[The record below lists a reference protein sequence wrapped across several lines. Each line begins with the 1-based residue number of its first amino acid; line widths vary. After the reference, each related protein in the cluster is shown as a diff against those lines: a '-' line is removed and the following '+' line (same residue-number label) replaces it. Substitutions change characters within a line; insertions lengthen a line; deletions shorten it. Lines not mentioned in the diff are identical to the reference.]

1 MPFFNVK
8 EIDKTP
14 CDRVYLERKK
24 VLDHEERLMKKMT
37 MKKYVVTICQEVKYM
52 IVCAALLLS
61 FFTTVNAAEKEAPEK
76 IIRVGALG
84 DTFNYV
90 TEKGMRK
97 GYSYELLETLAGYTG
112 WKFEYVACNWT
123 DSFEK
128 LQNGEIDILGDI
140 AYTEERTDRML
151 FSDVPMGVE
160 KYYLYA
166 DFSSDDISSTDF
178 KTLNG
183 KRIGV
188 LIGAKPEV
196 MLKEWELKNKLKT
209 IHVNIESKE
218 DALAKLE
225 NGEIDC
231 FVSLD
236 GPFGADKDVSIITR
250 IGKSNIYFAI
260 NKDHPEIKKDLEL
273 AMRQLEE
280 DRPFYLSDLYK
291 QYFSSDYT
299 PVLSSEEKS
308 WLKEHGAIRMGFL
321 ANDVGASVIDPSSGK
336 VTGAITDYI
345 QYAVECLGKQ
355 DLTFTLMGYDSYEEE
370 IEALK
375 KNEIDM
381 IFHFNQHPNA
391 MEKYHFACTNTTW
404 TYNLIAVTNKPHFN
418 ENDENRVAISKDN
431 MSFRE
436 HIEYYYPHWKIL
448 EYDTDK
454 EMAEAVKSGE
464 ADFFI
469 SGVTL
474 ASKYSRD
481 PSFYS
486 VPLLYSEKAA
496 FAVNNGNK
504 NLLTIL
510 NKTLNAMPNNMLTS
524 SLAMYENNS
533 RKITL
538 GDYIK
543 HNLLKVSIVSVV
555 TVLCVMTVILVL
567 LRKARKAEAIA
578 TRAAIHT
585 QELNEKLQVAVE
597 KAESAN
603 NAKSTFLFNMSHDIR
618 TPMNAIIGYADLA
631 SRHIDDTERLKKYMK
646 NIQSCGQN
654 LLSLLNDVLDLA
666 RIENNKTE
674 MEYVI
679 SDIGADFETWV
690 MMFLNQAEEKKQTI
704 TKTKHLL
711 YPYVY
716 MDVSHVSEIFINII
730 SNAIKYTNNGGVI
743 NCDISQAP
751 GKKNGWCDVII
762 TVKDNG
768 IGMSDQF
775 LKHIYEPFER
785 ERNSTISRVEGSG
798 IGMGIVKRLV
808 ELMDGSVDVQSK
820 IGDGSTFTVTIPCKI
835 ASKEESVAKRDKG
848 THDKASLVGARI
860 LVVEDNDI
868 NAEIATELLEEEGC
882 IIERAC
888 NGVEC
893 IDMLEK
899 ADNSYYAMILMDIQM
914 PVMNGYDATRK
925 IRRMKNQNKAQI
937 PIIAMTA
944 NAFTED
950 RQMALDVGM
959 NDHVSKP
966 IDMNILVPIM
976 MRFCECGSE

>member
-1 MPFFNVK
+1 
-8 EIDKTP
+8 
-14 CDRVYLERKK
+14 
-24 VLDHEERLMKKMT
+24 MKKMT
-37 MKKYVVTICQEVKYM
+37 MKKYVVTVCQEVKYM
-52 IVCAALLLS
+52 IVCAALLLA

-123 DSFEK
+123 DCFEK

-166 DFSSDDISSTDF
+166 DFSSDYISSTDF

-196 MLKEWELKNKLKT
+196 MLKEWELKNELKT
-209 IHVNIESKE
+209 IHVNIESRE

-236 GPFGADKDVSIITR
+236 GSFWVDKNVSIITR

-454 EMAEAVKSGE
+454 EMAEAVNSGE

-469 SGVTL
+469 TGVTL

-555 TVLCVMTVILVL
+555 TVLSVMTVILVL

-585 QELNEKLQVAVE
+585 Q
-597 KAESAN
+597 
-603 NAKSTFLFNMSHDIR
+603 
-618 TPMNAIIGYADLA
+618 
-631 SRHIDDTERLKKYMK
+631 
-646 NIQSCGQN
+646 
-654 LLSLLNDVLDLA
+654 
-666 RIENNKTE
+666 
-674 MEYVI
+674 
-679 SDIGADFETWV
+679 
-690 MMFLNQAEEKKQTI
+690 
-704 TKTKHLL
+704 
-711 YPYVY
+711 
-716 MDVSHVSEIFINII
+716 
-730 SNAIKYTNNGGVI
+730 
-743 NCDISQAP
+743 
-751 GKKNGWCDVII
+751 
-762 TVKDNG
+762 
-768 IGMSDQF
+768 
-775 LKHIYEPFER
+775 
-785 ERNSTISRVEGSG
+785 
-798 IGMGIVKRLV
+798 
-808 ELMDGSVDVQSK
+808 
-820 IGDGSTFTVTIPCKI
+820 
-835 ASKEESVAKRDKG
+835 
-848 THDKASLVGARI
+848 
-860 LVVEDNDI
+860 
-868 NAEIATELLEEEGC
+868 
-882 IIERAC
+882 
-888 NGVEC
+888 
-893 IDMLEK
+893 
-899 ADNSYYAMILMDIQM
+899 
-914 PVMNGYDATRK
+914 
-925 IRRMKNQNKAQI
+925 
-937 PIIAMTA
+937 
-944 NAFTED
+944 
-950 RQMALDVGM
+950 
-959 NDHVSKP
+959 
-966 IDMNILVPIM
+966 
-976 MRFCECGSE
+976 

>member
-1 MPFFNVK
+1 
-8 EIDKTP
+8 
-14 CDRVYLERKK
+14 
-24 VLDHEERLMKKMT
+24 
-37 MKKYVVTICQEVKYM
+37 
-52 IVCAALLLS
+52 
-61 FFTTVNAAEKEAPEK
+61 
-76 IIRVGALG
+76 
-84 DTFNYV
+84 
-90 TEKGMRK
+90 
-97 GYSYELLETLAGYTG
+97 
-112 WKFEYVACNWT
+112 
-123 DSFEK
+123 
-128 LQNGEIDILGDI
+128 
-140 AYTEERTDRML
+140 
-151 FSDVPMGVE
+151 
-160 KYYLYA
+160 
-166 DFSSDDISSTDF
+166 
-178 KTLNG
+178 
-183 KRIGV
+183 
-188 LIGAKPEV
+188 
-196 MLKEWELKNKLKT
+196 
-209 IHVNIESKE
+209 
-218 DALAKLE
+218 
-225 NGEIDC
+225 
-231 FVSLD
+231 
-236 GPFGADKDVSIITR
+236 
-250 IGKSNIYFAI
+250 
-260 NKDHPEIKKDLEL
+260 
-273 AMRQLEE
+273 
-280 DRPFYLSDLYK
+280 
-291 QYFSSDYT
+291 
-299 PVLSSEEKS
+299 
-308 WLKEHGAIRMGFL
+308 
-321 ANDVGASVIDPSSGK
+321 
-336 VTGAITDYI
+336 
-345 QYAVECLGKQ
+345 
-355 DLTFTLMGYDSYEEE
+355 
-370 IEALK
+370 
-375 KNEIDM
+375 
-381 IFHFNQHPNA
+381 
-391 MEKYHFACTNTTW
+391 
-404 TYNLIAVTNKPHFN
+404 
-418 ENDENRVAISKDN
+418 
-431 MSFRE
+431 
-436 HIEYYYPHWKIL
+436 
-448 EYDTDK
+448 
-454 EMAEAVKSGE
+454 
-464 ADFFI
+464 
-469 SGVTL
+469 
-474 ASKYSRD
+474 
-481 PSFYS
+481 
-486 VPLLYSEKAA
+486 
-496 FAVNNGNK
+496 
-504 NLLTIL
+504 
-510 NKTLNAMPNNMLTS
+510 
-524 SLAMYENNS
+524 
-533 RKITL
+533 
-538 GDYIK
+538 
-543 HNLLKVSIVSVV
+543 
-555 TVLCVMTVILVL
+555 
-567 LRKARKAEAIA
+567 
-578 TRAAIHT
+578 
-585 QELNEKLQVAVE
+585 
-597 KAESAN
+597 
-603 NAKSTFLFNMSHDIR
+603 
-618 TPMNAIIGYADLA
+618 
-631 SRHIDDTERLKKYMK
+631 MK

-899 ADNSYYAMILMDIQM
+899 ADDSYYAMILMDIQM

-950 RQMALDVGM
+950 KQMALDVGM

-976 MRFCECGSE
+976 MRYV

>member
-1 MPFFNVK
+1 
-8 EIDKTP
+8 
-14 CDRVYLERKK
+14 
-24 VLDHEERLMKKMT
+24 MKKMT
-37 MKKYVVTICQEVKYM
+37 MKKYVVTVCQEVKYM
-52 IVCAALLLS
+52 IVCAALLLA

-123 DSFEK
+123 DCFEK

-236 GPFGADKDVSIITR
+236 GSFWVDKNVSIITR

-299 PVLSSEEKS
+299 LVLSSEEKS

-454 EMAEAVKSGE
+454 EMAEAVNSGE

-469 SGVTL
+469 TGVTL

-555 TVLCVMTVILVL
+555 TVLSVMTVILVL

-631 SRHIDDTERLKKYMK
+631 SRHIDDAERLKKYMK

-654 LLSLLNDVLDLA
+654 LLSLLNDVLDLSL
-666 RIENNKTE
+666 I
-674 MEYVI
+674 
-679 SDIGADFETWV
+679 
-690 MMFLNQAEEKKQTI
+690 
-704 TKTKHLL
+704 
-711 YPYVY
+711 
-716 MDVSHVSEIFINII
+716 
-730 SNAIKYTNNGGVI
+730 
-743 NCDISQAP
+743 
-751 GKKNGWCDVII
+751 
-762 TVKDNG
+762 
-768 IGMSDQF
+768 
-775 LKHIYEPFER
+775 HI
-785 ERNSTISRVEGSG
+785 
-798 IGMGIVKRLV
+798 
-808 ELMDGSVDVQSK
+808 
-820 IGDGSTFTVTIPCKI
+820 
-835 ASKEESVAKRDKG
+835 
-848 THDKASLVGARI
+848 
-860 LVVEDNDI
+860 
-868 NAEIATELLEEEGC
+868 
-882 IIERAC
+882 
-888 NGVEC
+888 
-893 IDMLEK
+893 
-899 ADNSYYAMILMDIQM
+899 
-914 PVMNGYDATRK
+914 
-925 IRRMKNQNKAQI
+925 
-937 PIIAMTA
+937 
-944 NAFTED
+944 
-950 RQMALDVGM
+950 
-959 NDHVSKP
+959 
-966 IDMNILVPIM
+966 
-976 MRFCECGSE
+976 

>member
-1 MPFFNVK
+1 
-8 EIDKTP
+8 
-14 CDRVYLERKK
+14 
-24 VLDHEERLMKKMT
+24 MKKMT
-37 MKKYVVTICQEVKYM
+37 MKKYVVTVCQKVRYM

-61 FFTTVNAAEKEAPEK
+61 FFTTVNAAEKEAPK
-76 IIRVGALG
+76 KTIRVGALG

-90 TEKGMRK
+90 TENGMRK

-112 WKFEYVACNWT
+112 WNFEYVDCNWS
-123 DSFEK
+123 DCIEK
-128 LQNGEIDILGDI
+128 LQDGEVDILGDI
-140 AYTEERTDRML
+140 AYTEERTDMML
-151 FSDVPMGVE
+151 FSDEPMGVE

-166 DFSSDDISSTDF
+166 NFSNDDISSADF
-178 KTLNG
+178 QTLNG

-188 LIGAKPEV
+188 LIGAKPEA
-196 MLKEWELKNKLKT
+196 MLTEWELKNGLKT
-209 IHVNIESKE
+209 IHVNIESNE
-218 DALAKLE
+218 DVLTKLE

-231 FVSLD
+231 FVSLEES
-236 GPFGADKDVSIITR
+236 FWADKDVSTITR
-250 IGKSNIYFAI
+250 IGKSNIYFVI
-260 NKDHPEIKKDLEL
+260 NNDHPEIKKELEL
-273 AMRQLEE
+273 AMHQLEE

-299 PVLSSEEKS
+299 PVLSSEEKL
-308 WLKEHGAIRMGFL
+308 WLEEHGAIRMGFL
-321 ANDVGASVIDPSSGK
+321 VNDVGASVLDPSNGT

-345 QYAVECLGKQ
+345 QYAVESLGKQ
-355 DLTFTLMGYDSYEEE
+355 ELAFTLMGYDSYEEE

-375 KNEIDM
+375 AGEIDM
-381 IFHFNQHPNA
+381 IFHFHQNLNA

-418 ENDENRVAISKDN
+418 ENDEKCVAISKDN

-436 HIEYYYPHWKIL
+436 HIEYYYPQWNVL

-464 ADFFI
+464 ADFFVT
-469 SGVTL
+469 GATL

-481 PSFYS
+481 PGFYS

-496 FAVNNGNK
+496 FAVNSGNR

-510 NKTLNAMPNNMLTS
+510 NKTLKAMPNNMLTS

-533 RKITL
+533 RKITFA
-538 GDYIK
+538 DYIK
-543 HNLLKVSIVSVV
+543 HNLLTVSIVSIV
-555 TVLCVMTVILVL
+555 TVLIVMTVILVL

-618 TPMNAIIGYADLA
+618 TPMNAIIGYANLA
-631 SRHIDDTERLKKYMK
+631 SRHIDDPERLKRYMN
-646 NIQSCGQN
+646 NIQACGQN

-690 MMFLNQAEEKKQTI
+690 MMFVNQAEEKKQTI
-704 TKTKHLL
+704 NKTKHLL

-730 SNAIKYTNNGGVI
+730 SNAIKYTNTGGVI

-768 IGMSDQF
+768 IGMSEQF
-775 LKHIYEPFER
+775 LKHIFEPFER
-785 ERNSTISRVEGSG
+785 ERNSTISRIEGSG

-820 IGDGSTFTVTIPCKI
+820 IGEGSTFTVTIPCKI
-835 ASKEESVAKRDKG
+835 ASKEESTAKRDKG

-893 IDMLEK
+893 FDMLEK
-899 ADNSYYAMILMDIQM
+899 ADDSHYAMILMDIQM
-914 PVMNGYDATRK
+914 PVMNGYDATTK

-976 MRFCECGSE
+976 MRYV

>member
-1 MPFFNVK
+1 
-8 EIDKTP
+8 
-14 CDRVYLERKK
+14 
-24 VLDHEERLMKKMT
+24 MKKMT
-37 MKKYVVTICQEVKYM
+37 MKKYVVTVCQKVRYM

-61 FFTTVNAAEKEAPEK
+61 FFTTVNAAEKEAPQK
-76 IIRVGALG
+76 TIRVGALG

-90 TEKGMRK
+90 TENGMRK

-112 WKFEYVACNWT
+112 WNFEYVDCNWS
-123 DSFEK
+123 DCIEK
-128 LQNGEIDILGDI
+128 LQDGEVDILGDI
-140 AYTEERTDRML
+140 AYTEERTDMML
-151 FSDVPMGVE
+151 FSDGPMGVE

-166 DFSSDDISSTDF
+166 NFSNDDISSADF
-178 KTLNG
+178 QTLNG

-188 LIGAKPEV
+188 LIGAKPEA
-196 MLKEWELKNKLKT
+196 MLTEWELKNGLKT
-209 IHVNIESKE
+209 IHVNIESNE
-218 DALAKLE
+218 DVLTKLE

-231 FVSLD
+231 FVSLEES
-236 GPFGADKDVSIITR
+236 FWADKDVSTITR
-250 IGKSNIYFAI
+250 IGKSNIYFVI
-260 NKDHPEIKKDLEL
+260 NNDHPEIKKELEL
-273 AMRQLEE
+273 AMHQLEE

-308 WLKEHGAIRMGFL
+308 WLEEHGAIRMGFL
-321 ANDVGASVIDPSSGK
+321 VNDVGASVLDPSNGT

-345 QYAVECLGKQ
+345 QYAVESLGKQ
-355 DLTFTLMGYDSYEEE
+355 ELAFTLMGYDSYEEE

-375 KNEIDM
+375 AGEIDM
-381 IFHFNQHPNA
+381 IFHFHQNLNA

-418 ENDENRVAISKDN
+418 ENDEKCVAISKDN

-436 HIEYYYPHWKIL
+436 HIEYYYPQWNVL

-464 ADFFI
+464 ADFFVT
-469 SGVTL
+469 GATL

-481 PSFYS
+481 PVFYS

-496 FAVNNGNK
+496 FAVNSGNR

-510 NKTLNAMPNNMLTS
+510 NKTLKAMPNNMLTS

-533 RKITL
+533 RKITFA
-538 GDYIK
+538 DYIK
-543 HNLLKVSIVSVV
+543 HNLLTVSIVSIV
-555 TVLCVMTVILVL
+555 TVLIVMTVILVL

-578 TRAAIHT
+578 MRAAIHT

-618 TPMNAIIGYADLA
+618 TPMNAIIGYANLA
-631 SRHIDDTERLKKYMK
+631 SRHIDDPERLKRYMN
-646 NIQSCGQN
+646 NIQLCGQN

-690 MMFLNQAEEKKQTI
+690 MMFVNQAEEKKQTI
-704 TKTKHLL
+704 NKTKHLL

-730 SNAIKYTNNGGVI
+730 SNAIKYTNTGGVI

-768 IGMSDQF
+768 IGMSEQF
-775 LKHIYEPFER
+775 LKHIFEPFER
-785 ERNSTISRVEGSG
+785 ERNSTISRIEGSG

-820 IGDGSTFTVTIPCKI
+820 IGEGSAFTVTIPCKI
-835 ASKEESVAKRDKG
+835 ASKEESTAKRDKG

-893 IDMLEK
+893 FDMLEK
-899 ADNSYYAMILMDIQM
+899 ADDSHYAMILMDIQM
-914 PVMNGYDATRK
+914 PVMNGYDATTK
-925 IRRMKNQNKAQI
+925 IRRMKNQSKAQI

-950 RQMALDVGM
+950 KQMALDVGM

-976 MRFCECGSE
+976 MRYV

>member
-1 MPFFNVK
+1 
-8 EIDKTP
+8 
-14 CDRVYLERKK
+14 
-24 VLDHEERLMKKMT
+24 MKKMT
-37 MKKYVVTICQEVKYM
+37 MKKYVVTVCQKVRYM

-61 FFTTVNAAEKEAPEK
+61 FFTTVNAAEKEAPQK
-76 IIRVGALG
+76 TIRVGALG

-90 TEKGMRK
+90 TENGMRK

-112 WKFEYVACNWT
+112 WNFEYVDCNWS
-123 DSFEK
+123 DCIEK
-128 LQNGEIDILGDI
+128 LQDGEVDILGDI
-140 AYTEERTDRML
+140 AYTEERTDMML
-151 FSDVPMGVE
+151 FSDGPMGVE

-166 DFSSDDISSTDF
+166 NFSNDDISSADF
-178 KTLNG
+178 QTLNG

-188 LIGAKPEV
+188 LIGAKPEA
-196 MLKEWELKNKLKT
+196 MLTEWELKNGLKT
-209 IHVNIESKE
+209 IHVNIESNE
-218 DALAKLE
+218 DVLTKLE

-231 FVSLD
+231 FVSLEES
-236 GPFGADKDVSIITR
+236 FWADKDVSTITR
-250 IGKSNIYFAI
+250 IGKSNIYFVI
-260 NKDHPEIKKDLEL
+260 NNDHPEIKKELEL
-273 AMRQLEE
+273 AMHQLEE

-308 WLKEHGAIRMGFL
+308 WLEEHGAIRMGFL
-321 ANDVGASVIDPSSGK
+321 VNDVGASVLDPSNGT

-345 QYAVECLGKQ
+345 QYAVESLGKQ
-355 DLTFTLMGYDSYEEE
+355 ELTFTPMGYNSYEEE

-375 KNEIDM
+375 AGEIDM
-381 IFHFNQHPNA
+381 IFHFHQNLNA

-418 ENDENRVAISKDN
+418 ENDEKCVAISKDN

-436 HIEYYYPHWKIL
+436 HIEYYYPQWNVL

-464 ADFFI
+464 ADFFVT
-469 SGVTL
+469 GATL

-481 PSFYS
+481 PGFYS

-496 FAVNNGNK
+496 FAVNSGNR

-510 NKTLNAMPNNMLTS
+510 NKTLKAMPNNMLTS
-524 SLAMYENNS
+524 SLARYENNS

-538 GDYIK
+538 EDYIK
-543 HNLLKVSIVSVV
+543 HNLLTVSIVSIV
-555 TVLCVMTVILVL
+555 TVLIVMTVILVL

-578 TRAAIHT
+578 MRAAIHT

-618 TPMNAIIGYADLA
+618 TPMNAIIGYANLA
-631 SRHIDDTERLKKYMK
+631 SRHIDDPERLKRYMN
-646 NIQSCGQN
+646 NIQACGQN

-690 MMFLNQAEEKKQTI
+690 MMFVNQAEEKKQTI
-704 TKTKHLL
+704 NKTKHLL

-730 SNAIKYTNNGGVI
+730 SNAIKYTNTGGVI

-768 IGMSDQF
+768 IGMSEQF
-775 LKHIYEPFER
+775 LKHIFEPFER
-785 ERNSTISRVEGSG
+785 ERNSTISRIEGSG

-808 ELMDGSVDVQSK
+808 ELMDGSVNVQSK
-820 IGDGSTFTVTIPCKI
+820 IGEGSTFTVTIPCKI
-835 ASKEESVAKRDKG
+835 ASKEESTAKRDKG

-893 IDMLEK
+893 FDMLEK
-899 ADNSYYAMILMDIQM
+899 ADDSHYAMILMDIQM
-914 PVMNGYDATRK
+914 PVMNGYDSTTK
-925 IRRMKNQNKAQI
+925 IRRMKNQSKAQI

-950 RQMALDVGM
+950 KQMALDVGM

-976 MRFCECGSE
+976 MRYV

>member
-1 MPFFNVK
+1 
-8 EIDKTP
+8 
-14 CDRVYLERKK
+14 
-24 VLDHEERLMKKMT
+24 MKKMT
-37 MKKYVVTICQEVKYM
+37 MKKYVVTVCQEVKYM
-52 IVCAALLLS
+52 IICAALLLS
-61 FFTTVNAAEKEAPEK
+61 FFTTVNAAEKEAPK
-76 IIRVGALG
+76 KTIRVGALG

-90 TEKGMRK
+90 TENGMRK

-112 WKFEYVACNWT
+112 WNFEYVDCNWT
-123 DSFEK
+123 DCFEK
-128 LQNGEIDILGDI
+128 LKNGEVDILGDI
-140 AYTEERTDRML
+140 AYTEERTDMML
-151 FSDVPMGVE
+151 FSDGPMGVE

-166 DFSSDDISSTDF
+166 NFSSDDISSADF
-178 KTLNG
+178 KKLNG
-183 KRIGV
+183 RRIGV
-188 LIGAKPEV
+188 LLGAKPEA
-196 MLKEWELKNKLKT
+196 MLTEWELKNELKT
-209 IHVNIESKE
+209 IHVNIESRE

-236 GPFGADKDVSIITR
+236 GPFWADKDVSIITR

-308 WLKEHGAIRMGFL
+308 WLEEHGAIRMGFL
-321 ANDVGASVIDPSSGK
+321 VNDVGASVLDPSNGT

-345 QYAVECLGKQ
+345 QYAVESLGKQ
-355 DLTFTLMGYDSYEEE
+355 ELAFTLMGYDSYEEE

-381 IFHFNQHPNA
+381 IFHFHQNLNA

-418 ENDENRVAISKDN
+418 ENDEKRVAISKDN

-436 HIEYYYPHWKIL
+436 HIEYYYPQWNVL

-454 EMAEAVKSGE
+454 EMIEAVKSGE
-464 ADFFI
+464 ADFFVT
-469 SGVTL
+469 GVTI

-481 PSFYS
+481 PVFYS

-496 FAVNNGNK
+496 FAVNSGNR

-510 NKTLNAMPNNMLTS
+510 NKTLKAMPNNMLTS

-533 RKITL
+533 RKITFA
-538 GDYIK
+538 DYIK
-543 HNLLKVSIVSVV
+543 HNLLTVSIVSIV
-555 TVLCVMTVILVL
+555 TVLIVMTVILVL

-618 TPMNAIIGYADLA
+618 TPMNAIIGYANLA
-631 SRHIDDTERLKKYMK
+631 SRHIDDPERLKRYMN
-646 NIQSCGQN
+646 NIQACGQN

-704 TKTKHLL
+704 NKTKHLL

-716 MDVSHVSEIFINII
+716 VDVSHLSEIFINII
-730 SNAIKYTNNGGVI
+730 SNAIKYTNTGGVI
-743 NCDISQAP
+743 NCDISQTP

-785 ERNSTISRVEGSG
+785 ERNSTISRIEGSG

-820 IGDGSTFTVTIPCKI
+820 IGEGSAFTVTIPCKI
-835 ASKEESVAKRDKG
+835 ASKEESIAKRDKG

-976 MRFCECGSE
+976 MRYV

>member
-1 MPFFNVK
+1 
-8 EIDKTP
+8 
-14 CDRVYLERKK
+14 
-24 VLDHEERLMKKMT
+24 MKKMT
-37 MKKYVVTICQEVKYM
+37 MKKYVVTVCQEVKYM
-52 IVCAALLLS
+52 IVCAALLLA

-209 IHVNIESKE
+209 IHVNIESRE

-321 ANDVGASVIDPSSGK
+321 ANDVGVSVIDPSSGK

-381 IFHFNQHPNA
+381 IFHFNQYPNA

-418 ENDENRVAISKDN
+418 ENDENRVAISKNN
-431 MSFRE
+431 MSLRE

-454 EMAEAVKSGE
+454 EMAEAVNSGE

-469 SGVTL
+469 TGVTL

-533 RKITL
+533 RKITFA
-538 GDYIK
+538 DYIK
-543 HNLLKVSIVSVV
+543 HNLLTVSIVSIV
-555 TVLCVMTVILVL
+555 TVLIVMTVILVL

-618 TPMNAIIGYADLA
+618 TPMNAIIGYANLA
-631 SRHIDDTERLKKYMK
+631 SRHIDDPERLKRYMN
-646 NIQSCGQN
+646 NIQACGQN

-704 TKTKHLL
+704 NKTKHLL

-716 MDVSHVSEIFINII
+716 VDVSHLSEIFINII
-730 SNAIKYTNNGGVI
+730 SNAIKYTNTGGVI
-743 NCDISQAP
+743 NCDISQTP

-785 ERNSTISRVEGSG
+785 ERNSTISRIEGSG

-820 IGDGSTFTVTIPCKI
+820 IGEGSAFTVTIPCKI
-835 ASKEESVAKRDKG
+835 ASKEESIAKRDKG

-893 IDMLEK
+893 FDMLEK
-899 ADNSYYAMILMDIQM
+899 ADDLHYAMILMDIQM
-914 PVMNGYDATRK
+914 PVMNGYEATTK
-925 IRRMKNQNKAQI
+925 IRRMKNQSKAQI

-950 RQMALDVGM
+950 KQMALDVGM

-976 MRFCECGSE
+976 MRFCEWGSE

>member
-1 MPFFNVK
+1 
-8 EIDKTP
+8 
-14 CDRVYLERKK
+14 
-24 VLDHEERLMKKMT
+24 MKKMT
-37 MKKYVVTICQEVKYM
+37 MKKYVVTVCQKVRYM

-61 FFTTVNAAEKEAPEK
+61 FFTTVNAAEKEAPQK
-76 IIRVGALG
+76 TIRVGALG

-90 TEKGMRK
+90 TENGMRK

-112 WKFEYVACNWT
+112 WNFEYVDCNWS
-123 DSFEK
+123 DCIEK
-128 LQNGEIDILGDI
+128 LQDGEVDILGDI
-140 AYTEERTDRML
+140 AYTEERTDMML
-151 FSDVPMGVE
+151 FSDGPMGVE

-166 DFSSDDISSTDF
+166 NFSNDDISSADF
-178 KTLNG
+178 QTLNG

-188 LIGAKPEV
+188 LIGAKPEA
-196 MLKEWELKNKLKT
+196 MLTEWELKNGLKT
-209 IHVNIESKE
+209 IHVNIESNE
-218 DALAKLE
+218 DVLTKLE

-231 FVSLD
+231 FVSLEES
-236 GPFGADKDVSIITR
+236 FWADKDVSTITR
-250 IGKSNIYFAI
+250 IGKSNIYFVI
-260 NKDHPEIKKDLEL
+260 NNDHPEIKKELEL
-273 AMRQLEE
+273 AMHQLEE

-308 WLKEHGAIRMGFL
+308 WLEEHGAIRMGFL
-321 ANDVGASVIDPSSGK
+321 VNDVGASVLDPSNGT

-345 QYAVECLGKQ
+345 QYAVESLGKQ
-355 DLTFTLMGYDSYEEE
+355 ELTFTPMGYNSYEEE

-375 KNEIDM
+375 AGEIDM
-381 IFHFNQHPNA
+381 IFHFHQNLNA

-418 ENDENRVAISKDN
+418 ENDEKCVAISKDN

-436 HIEYYYPHWKIL
+436 HIEYYYPQWNVL

-464 ADFFI
+464 ADFFVT
-469 SGVTL
+469 GATL

-481 PSFYS
+481 PGFYS

-496 FAVNNGNK
+496 FAVNSGNR

-510 NKTLNAMPNNMLTS
+510 NKTLKAMPNNMLTS

-538 GDYIK
+538 ADYIK
-543 HNLLKVSIVSVV
+543 HNLLTVSIVSIV
-555 TVLCVMTVILVL
+555 TVLIVMTVILVL

-578 TRAAIHT
+578 MRAAIHT

-618 TPMNAIIGYADLA
+618 TPMNAIIGYANLA
-631 SRHIDDTERLKKYMK
+631 SRHIDDPERLKRYMN
-646 NIQSCGQN
+646 NIQLCGQN

-690 MMFLNQAEEKKQTI
+690 MMFVNQAEEKKQTI
-704 TKTKHLL
+704 NKTKHLL

-730 SNAIKYTNNGGVI
+730 SNAIKYTNTGGVI

-768 IGMSDQF
+768 IGMSEQF
-775 LKHIYEPFER
+775 LKHIFEPFER
-785 ERNSTISRVEGSG
+785 ERNSTISRIEGSG

-808 ELMDGSVDVQSK
+808 ELMDGSVNVQSK
-820 IGDGSTFTVTIPCKI
+820 IGEGSTFTVTIPCKI
-835 ASKEESVAKRDKG
+835 ASKEESTAKRDKG

-893 IDMLEK
+893 FDMLEK
-899 ADNSYYAMILMDIQM
+899 ADDSHYAMILMDIQM
-914 PVMNGYDATRK
+914 PVMNGYDATTK
-925 IRRMKNQNKAQI
+925 IRRMKNQSKAQI

-950 RQMALDVGM
+950 KQMALDVGM

-976 MRFCECGSE
+976 MRYV

>member
-1 MPFFNVK
+1 
-8 EIDKTP
+8 
-14 CDRVYLERKK
+14 
-24 VLDHEERLMKKMT
+24 MKKMT
-37 MKKYVVTICQEVKYM
+37 MKKYVVTVCQEVKYM
-52 IVCAALLLS
+52 IVCAALLLA

-76 IIRVGALG
+76 IIRVGTLG

-90 TEKGMRK
+90 TENGMRK

-209 IHVNIESKE
+209 IHVNIESRE

-321 ANDVGASVIDPSSGK
+321 ANDVGASVIDPSSGT

-381 IFHFNQHPNA
+381 IFHFNQYPNA

-418 ENDENRVAISKDN
+418 ENDENRVAISKNN
-431 MSFRE
+431 MSLRE

-454 EMAEAVKSGE
+454 EMAEAVNSGE

-469 SGVTL
+469 TGVTL

-533 RKITL
+533 RKITFA
-538 GDYIK
+538 DYIK
-543 HNLLKVSIVSVV
+543 HNLLTVSIVSIV
-555 TVLCVMTVILVL
+555 TVLIVMTVILVL

-730 SNAIKYTNNGGVI
+730 SNAIKYTSTGGVI

-751 GKKNGWCDVII
+751 GKKNG
-762 TVKDNG
+762 
-768 IGMSDQF
+768 
-775 LKHIYEPFER
+775 
-785 ERNSTISRVEGSG
+785 
-798 IGMGIVKRLV
+798 
-808 ELMDGSVDVQSK
+808 
-820 IGDGSTFTVTIPCKI
+820 
-835 ASKEESVAKRDKG
+835 
-848 THDKASLVGARI
+848 
-860 LVVEDNDI
+860 
-868 NAEIATELLEEEGC
+868 
-882 IIERAC
+882 
-888 NGVEC
+888 
-893 IDMLEK
+893 
-899 ADNSYYAMILMDIQM
+899 
-914 PVMNGYDATRK
+914 
-925 IRRMKNQNKAQI
+925 
-937 PIIAMTA
+937 
-944 NAFTED
+944 
-950 RQMALDVGM
+950 
-959 NDHVSKP
+959 
-966 IDMNILVPIM
+966 
-976 MRFCECGSE
+976 

>member
-1 MPFFNVK
+1 
-8 EIDKTP
+8 
-14 CDRVYLERKK
+14 
-24 VLDHEERLMKKMT
+24 MKKMT
-37 MKKYVVTICQEVKYM
+37 MKKYVVTVCQEVKYM
-52 IVCAALLLS
+52 IVCAALLLA

-123 DSFEK
+123 DCFEK

-196 MLKEWELKNKLKT
+196 MLKEWELKNGLKT
-209 IHVNIESKE
+209 IHINIKSKE
-218 DALAKLE
+218 DTLAKLE

-231 FVSLD
+231 FISLEE
-236 GPFGADKDVSIITR
+236 PFWADKDVSIITR

-321 ANDVGASVIDPSSGK
+321 ANDVGASVIDQSSGK

-404 TYNLIAVTNKPHFN
+404 TYSLIAVTNKPHFN

-431 MSFRE
+431 KSFRE

-454 EMAEAVKSGE
+454 EMAEAVNSGE

-469 SGVTL
+469 TGVTL

-555 TVLCVMTVILVL
+555 TVLSVMTVILVL

-631 SRHIDDTERLKKYMK
+631 SRHIDDAERLKKYMK

-743 NCDISQAP
+743 
-751 GKKNGWCDVII
+751 
-762 TVKDNG
+762 
-768 IGMSDQF
+768 F
-775 LKHIYEPFER
+775 RRYL
-785 ERNSTISRVEGSG
+785 
-798 IGMGIVKRLV
+798 
-808 ELMDGSVDVQSK
+808 
-820 IGDGSTFTVTIPCKI
+820 
-835 ASKEESVAKRDKG
+835 AKRM
-848 THDKASLVGARI
+848 AGAM
-860 LVVEDNDI
+860 
-868 NAEIATELLEEEGC
+868 LL
-882 IIERAC
+882 
-888 NGVEC
+888 
-893 IDMLEK
+893 L
-899 ADNSYYAMILMDIQM
+899 L
-914 PVMNGYDATRK
+914 
-925 IRRMKNQNKAQI
+925 
-937 PIIAMTA
+937 
-944 NAFTED
+944 
-950 RQMALDVGM
+950 
-959 NDHVSKP
+959 
-966 IDMNILVPIM
+966 
-976 MRFCECGSE
+976 

>member
-1 MPFFNVK
+1 
-8 EIDKTP
+8 
-14 CDRVYLERKK
+14 
-24 VLDHEERLMKKMT
+24 MKKMT
-37 MKKYVVTICQEVKYM
+37 MKKYVVTVCQEVKYM
-52 IVCAALLLS
+52 IVCAALLLA

-123 DSFEK
+123 DCFEK

-236 GPFGADKDVSIITR
+236 GSFWADKNVSIITR

-454 EMAEAVKSGE
+454 EMAEAV
-464 ADFFI
+464 
-469 SGVTL
+469 
-474 ASKYSRD
+474 
-481 PSFYS
+481 
-486 VPLLYSEKAA
+486 
-496 FAVNNGNK
+496 
-504 NLLTIL
+504 
-510 NKTLNAMPNNMLTS
+510 
-524 SLAMYENNS
+524 NS
-533 RKITL
+533 
-538 GDYIK
+538 
-543 HNLLKVSIVSVV
+543 
-555 TVLCVMTVILVL
+555 
-567 LRKARKAEAIA
+567 
-578 TRAAIHT
+578 
-585 QELNEKLQVAVE
+585 
-597 KAESAN
+597 
-603 NAKSTFLFNMSHDIR
+603 
-618 TPMNAIIGYADLA
+618 
-631 SRHIDDTERLKKYMK
+631 
-646 NIQSCGQN
+646 
-654 LLSLLNDVLDLA
+654 
-666 RIENNKTE
+666 
-674 MEYVI
+674 
-679 SDIGADFETWV
+679 
-690 MMFLNQAEEKKQTI
+690 
-704 TKTKHLL
+704 
-711 YPYVY
+711 
-716 MDVSHVSEIFINII
+716 
-730 SNAIKYTNNGGVI
+730 
-743 NCDISQAP
+743 
-751 GKKNGWCDVII
+751 
-762 TVKDNG
+762 
-768 IGMSDQF
+768 
-775 LKHIYEPFER
+775 
-785 ERNSTISRVEGSG
+785 
-798 IGMGIVKRLV
+798 
-808 ELMDGSVDVQSK
+808 
-820 IGDGSTFTVTIPCKI
+820 
-835 ASKEESVAKRDKG
+835 
-848 THDKASLVGARI
+848 
-860 LVVEDNDI
+860 
-868 NAEIATELLEEEGC
+868 
-882 IIERAC
+882 
-888 NGVEC
+888 
-893 IDMLEK
+893 
-899 ADNSYYAMILMDIQM
+899 
-914 PVMNGYDATRK
+914 
-925 IRRMKNQNKAQI
+925 
-937 PIIAMTA
+937 
-944 NAFTED
+944 
-950 RQMALDVGM
+950 
-959 NDHVSKP
+959 
-966 IDMNILVPIM
+966 
-976 MRFCECGSE
+976 

>member
-1 MPFFNVK
+1 
-8 EIDKTP
+8 
-14 CDRVYLERKK
+14 
-24 VLDHEERLMKKMT
+24 MKKMT
-37 MKKYVVTICQEVKYM
+37 MKKYVVTVCQEVKYM
-52 IVCAALLLS
+52 IVCAALLLA

-209 IHVNIESKE
+209 IHVNIESRE

-321 ANDVGASVIDPSSGK
+321 ANDVGASVIDPSSGT

-381 IFHFNQHPNA
+381 IFHFNQYPNA

-418 ENDENRVAISKDN
+418 ENDENRVAISKNN
-431 MSFRE
+431 MSLRE

-454 EMAEAVKSGE
+454 EMAEAVNSGE

-469 SGVTL
+469 TGVTL

-533 RKITL
+533 RKITFA
-538 GDYIK
+538 DYIK
-543 HNLLKVSIVSVV
+543 HNLLTVSIVSIV
-555 TVLCVMTVILVL
+555 TVLIVMTVILVL

-618 TPMNAIIGYADLA
+618 TPMNAIIGYANLA
-631 SRHIDDTERLKKYMK
+631 SRHIDDPERLKRYMN
-646 NIQSCGQN
+646 NIQACGQN

-666 RIENNKTE
+666 KIENNKTE

-704 TKTKHLL
+704 NKTKHLL

-716 MDVSHVSEIFINII
+716 VDVSHLSEIFINII
-730 SNAIKYTNNGGVI
+730 SNAIKYTNTGGVI
-743 NCDISQAP
+743 NCDISQTP

-785 ERNSTISRVEGSG
+785 ERNSTISRIEGSG

-820 IGDGSTFTVTIPCKI
+820 IGEGSAFTVTIPCKI
-835 ASKEESVAKRDKG
+835 ASKEESIAKRDKG

-893 IDMLEK
+893 FDMLEK
-899 ADNSYYAMILMDIQM
+899 ADDLHYAMILMDIQM
-914 PVMNGYDATRK
+914 PVMNGYEATTK
-925 IRRMKNQNKAQI
+925 IRRMKNQSKAQI

-976 MRFCECGSE
+976 MRYV

>member
-1 MPFFNVK
+1 
-8 EIDKTP
+8 
-14 CDRVYLERKK
+14 
-24 VLDHEERLMKKMT
+24 MKKMT
-37 MKKYVVTICQEVKYM
+37 MKKYVVTVCQKVRYM

-61 FFTTVNAAEKEAPEK
+61 FFTTVNAAEKEAPK
-76 IIRVGALG
+76 KTIRVGALG

-90 TEKGMRK
+90 TENGMRK

-112 WKFEYVACNWT
+112 WNFEYVDCNWS
-123 DSFEK
+123 DCIEK
-128 LQNGEIDILGDI
+128 LQDGEVDILGDI
-140 AYTEERTDRML
+140 AYTEERTDMML
-151 FSDVPMGVE
+151 FSDGPMGVE

-166 DFSSDDISSTDF
+166 NFSNDDISFADF
-178 KTLNG
+178 QTLNG

-188 LIGAKPEV
+188 LIGAKPEA
-196 MLKEWELKNKLKT
+196 MLTEWELKNGLKT
-209 IHVNIESKE
+209 IHVNIESNE
-218 DALAKLE
+218 DVLTKLE

-231 FVSLD
+231 FVSLEES
-236 GPFGADKDVSIITR
+236 FWADKDVSTITR
-250 IGKSNIYFAI
+250 IGKSNIYFVI
-260 NKDHPEIKKDLEL
+260 NNDHPEIKKELEL
-273 AMRQLEE
+273 AMHQLEE

-308 WLKEHGAIRMGFL
+308 WLEEHGAIRMGFL
-321 ANDVGASVIDPSSGK
+321 VNDVGASVLDPSNGT

-345 QYAVECLGKQ
+345 QYAVESLGKQ
-355 DLTFTLMGYDSYEEE
+355 ELTFTPMGYNSYEEE

-375 KNEIDM
+375 AGEIDM
-381 IFHFNQHPNA
+381 IFHFHQNLNA

-418 ENDENRVAISKDN
+418 ENDEKCVAISKDN

-436 HIEYYYPHWKIL
+436 HIEYYYPQWNVL

-464 ADFFI
+464 ADFFVT
-469 SGVTL
+469 GATL

-481 PSFYS
+481 PGFYS

-496 FAVNNGNK
+496 FAVNSGNR

-510 NKTLNAMPNNMLTS
+510 NKTLKAMPNNMLTS
-524 SLAMYENNS
+524 SLARYENNS

-538 GDYIK
+538 EDYIK

-555 TVLCVMTVILVL
+555 TVLSVMTVILVL

-578 TRAAIHT
+578 MRAAIHT

-618 TPMNAIIGYADLA
+618 TPMNAIIGYANLA
-631 SRHIDDTERLKKYMK
+631 SRHIDDPERLKRYMN
-646 NIQSCGQN
+646 NIQLCGQN

-690 MMFLNQAEEKKQTI
+690 MMFVNQAEEKKQTI
-704 TKTKHLL
+704 NKTKHLL

-730 SNAIKYTNNGGVI
+730 SNAIKYTNTGGVI

-768 IGMSDQF
+768 IGMSEQF
-775 LKHIYEPFER
+775 LKHIFEPFER
-785 ERNSTISRVEGSG
+785 ERNSTISRIEGSG

-820 IGDGSTFTVTIPCKI
+820 IGEGSTFTVTIPCKI
-835 ASKEESVAKRDKG
+835 ASKEESTAKRDKG

-893 IDMLEK
+893 FDMLEK
-899 ADNSYYAMILMDIQM
+899 ADDSHYAMILMDIQM
-914 PVMNGYDATRK
+914 PVMNGYDATTK
-925 IRRMKNQNKAQI
+925 IRRMKNQSKAQI

-950 RQMALDVGM
+950 KQMALDVGM

-976 MRFCECGSE
+976 MRYV

>member
-1 MPFFNVK
+1 
-8 EIDKTP
+8 
-14 CDRVYLERKK
+14 
-24 VLDHEERLMKKMT
+24 MKKMT
-37 MKKYVVTICQEVKYM
+37 MKKYVVTVCQEVKYM
-52 IVCAALLLS
+52 IVCAALLLA

-209 IHVNIESKE
+209 IHVNIESRE

-321 ANDVGASVIDPSSGK
+321 ANDVGASVIDPSSGT

-381 IFHFNQHPNA
+381 IFHFNQYPNA

-418 ENDENRVAISKDN
+418 ENDENRVAISKNN
-431 MSFRE
+431 MSLRE

-454 EMAEAVKSGE
+454 EMAEAVNSGE

-469 SGVTL
+469 TGVTL

-533 RKITL
+533 RKITFA
-538 GDYIK
+538 DYIK
-543 HNLLKVSIVSVV
+543 HNLLTVSIVSIV
-555 TVLCVMTVILVL
+555 TVLIVMTVILVL

-618 TPMNAIIGYADLA
+618 TPMNAIIGYANLA
-631 SRHIDDTERLKKYMK
+631 SRHIDDPERLKRYMN
-646 NIQSCGQN
+646 NIQACGQN

-704 TKTKHLL
+704 NKTKHLL

-716 MDVSHVSEIFINII
+716 VDVSHLSEIFINII
-730 SNAIKYTNNGGVI
+730 SNAIKYTNTGGVI
-743 NCDISQAP
+743 NCDISQTP

-785 ERNSTISRVEGSG
+785 ERNSTISRIEGSG

-820 IGDGSTFTVTIPCKI
+820 IGEGSAFTVTIPCKI
-835 ASKEESVAKRDKG
+835 ASKEESIAKRDKG

-893 IDMLEK
+893 FDMLEK
-899 ADNSYYAMILMDIQM
+899 ADDLHYAMILMDIQM
-914 PVMNGYDATRK
+914 PVMNGYEATTK
-925 IRRMKNQNKAQI
+925 IRRMKNQSKAQI
-937 PIIAMTA
+937 SIIAMTA

-950 RQMALDVGM
+950 KQMALDVGM

-976 MRFCECGSE
+976 MRFCEWGSE

>member
-1 MPFFNVK
+1 
-8 EIDKTP
+8 
-14 CDRVYLERKK
+14 
-24 VLDHEERLMKKMT
+24 MKKMT
-37 MKKYVVTICQEVKYM
+37 MKKYVVTVCQEVKYM
-52 IVCAALLLS
+52 IVCAALLLA

-123 DSFEK
+123 DCFEK

-236 GPFGADKDVSIITR
+236 GSFWVDKNVSIITR

-454 EMAEAVKSGE
+454 EMAEAVNSGE

-469 SGVTL
+469 TGVTL

-555 TVLCVMTVILVL
+555 TVLSVMTVILVL

-743 NCDISQAP
+743 
-751 GKKNGWCDVII
+751 
-762 TVKDNG
+762 
-768 IGMSDQF
+768 F
-775 LKHIYEPFER
+775 RRYL
-785 ERNSTISRVEGSG
+785 
-798 IGMGIVKRLV
+798 
-808 ELMDGSVDVQSK
+808 
-820 IGDGSTFTVTIPCKI
+820 
-835 ASKEESVAKRDKG
+835 AKRM
-848 THDKASLVGARI
+848 AGAM
-860 LVVEDNDI
+860 
-868 NAEIATELLEEEGC
+868 LL
-882 IIERAC
+882 
-888 NGVEC
+888 
-893 IDMLEK
+893 L
-899 ADNSYYAMILMDIQM
+899 L
-914 PVMNGYDATRK
+914 
-925 IRRMKNQNKAQI
+925 
-937 PIIAMTA
+937 
-944 NAFTED
+944 
-950 RQMALDVGM
+950 
-959 NDHVSKP
+959 
-966 IDMNILVPIM
+966 
-976 MRFCECGSE
+976 

>member
-1 MPFFNVK
+1 
-8 EIDKTP
+8 
-14 CDRVYLERKK
+14 
-24 VLDHEERLMKKMT
+24 MKKMT
-37 MKKYVVTICQEVKYM
+37 MKKYVVTVCQEVKYM
-52 IVCAALLLS
+52 IICAALLLS
-61 FFTTVNAAEKEAPEK
+61 FFTTVNAAEKEAPK
-76 IIRVGALG
+76 KTIRVGALG

-90 TEKGMRK
+90 TENGMRK

-112 WKFEYVACNWT
+112 WNFEYVDCNW
-123 DSFEK
+123 SNCFEK
-128 LQNGEIDILGDI
+128 LKNGEVDILGDI
-140 AYTEERTDRML
+140 AYTEERTDMML
-151 FSDVPMGVE
+151 FSDGPMGVE

-166 DFSSDDISSTDF
+166 DSLSDTISSADF
-178 KTLNG
+178 QTLNG

-188 LIGAKPEV
+188 LIGAKPEA
-196 MLKEWELKNKLKT
+196 MLTEWELKNELKT
-209 IHVNIESKE
+209 IHVNIESRE

-236 GPFGADKDVSIITR
+236 GPFWADKDVSIITR

-280 DRPFYLSDLYK
+280 DSPFYLSDLYK

-308 WLKEHGAIRMGFL
+308 WLEEHGAIRMGFL
-321 ANDVGASVIDPSSGK
+321 VNDVGASVLDPSNGT

-345 QYAVECLGKQ
+345 QYAVESLGKQ
-355 DLTFTLMGYDSYEEE
+355 ELAFTLMGYDSYEEE

-375 KNEIDM
+375 DGEIDM
-381 IFHFNQHPNA
+381 IFHFHQNLNA

-418 ENDENRVAISKDN
+418 ENDEKRVAISKDN

-436 HIEYYYPHWKIL
+436 HIEYYYPQWNVL

-454 EMAEAVKSGE
+454 EMIEAVKSGE
-464 ADFFI
+464 ADFFVT
-469 SGVTL
+469 GVTI

-481 PSFYS
+481 PVFYS

-496 FAVNNGNK
+496 FAVNSGNR

-510 NKTLNAMPNNMLTS
+510 NKTLKAMPNNMLTS

-533 RKITL
+533 RKITFA
-538 GDYIK
+538 DYIK
-543 HNLLKVSIVSVV
+543 HNLLTVSIVSIV
-555 TVLCVMTVILVL
+555 TVLIVMTVILVL

-618 TPMNAIIGYADLA
+618 TPMNAIIGYANLA
-631 SRHIDDTERLKKYMK
+631 SRHIDDPERLKRYMN
-646 NIQSCGQN
+646 NIQACGQN

-704 TKTKHLL
+704 NKTKHLL

-716 MDVSHVSEIFINII
+716 VDVSHLSEIFINII
-730 SNAIKYTNNGGVI
+730 SNAIKYTNTGGVI
-743 NCDISQAP
+743 NCDISQTP

-785 ERNSTISRVEGSG
+785 ERNSTISRIEGSG

-820 IGDGSTFTVTIPCKI
+820 IGEGSAFTVTIPCKI
-835 ASKEESVAKRDKG
+835 ASKEESIAKRDKG

-893 IDMLEK
+893 FDMLEK
-899 ADNSYYAMILMDIQM
+899 ADDLHYAMILMDIQM
-914 PVMNGYDATRK
+914 PVMNGYEATTK
-925 IRRMKNQNKAQI
+925 IRRMKNQSKAQI

-950 RQMALDVGM
+950 KQMALDVGM

-976 MRFCECGSE
+976 MRFCEWGSE

>member
-1 MPFFNVK
+1 
-8 EIDKTP
+8 
-14 CDRVYLERKK
+14 
-24 VLDHEERLMKKMT
+24 MKKMT
-37 MKKYVVTICQEVKYM
+37 MKKYVVTVCQEVKYM
-52 IVCAALLLS
+52 IVCAALLLA

-123 DSFEK
+123 DCFEK

-209 IHVNIESKE
+209 IHVNIESRE

-381 IFHFNQHPNA
+381 IFHFNQYPNA

-418 ENDENRVAISKDN
+418 ENDENRVAISKNN
-431 MSFRE
+431 MSLRE

-454 EMAEAVKSGE
+454 EMAEAVNSGE

-469 SGVTL
+469 TGVTL

-481 PSFYS
+481 SSFYS

-533 RKITL
+533 RKITFA
-538 GDYIK
+538 DYIK
-543 HNLLKVSIVSVV
+543 HNLLTVSIVSIV
-555 TVLCVMTVILVL
+555 TVLIVMTVILVL

-618 TPMNAIIGYADLA
+618 TPMNAIIGYANLA
-631 SRHIDDTERLKKYMK
+631 SRHIDDPERLKRYMN
-646 NIQSCGQN
+646 NIQACGQN

-704 TKTKHLL
+704 NKTKHLL

-716 MDVSHVSEIFINII
+716 VDVSHLSEIFINII
-730 SNAIKYTNNGGVI
+730 SNAIKYTNTGGVI
-743 NCDISQAP
+743 NCDISQTP

-785 ERNSTISRVEGSG
+785 ERNSTISRIEGSG

-820 IGDGSTFTVTIPCKI
+820 IGEGSAFTVTIPCKI
-835 ASKEESVAKRDKG
+835 ASKEESIAKRDKG

-893 IDMLEK
+893 FDMLEK

-914 PVMNGYDATRK
+914 PVMNGYDAATK
-925 IRRMKNQNKAQI
+925 IRRMKNQSKAQI

-950 RQMALDVGM
+950 KQMALDVGM

-976 MRFCECGSE
+976 MRYV

>member
-1 MPFFNVK
+1 
-8 EIDKTP
+8 
-14 CDRVYLERKK
+14 
-24 VLDHEERLMKKMT
+24 MKKMT
-37 MKKYVVTICQEVKYM
+37 MKKYVVTVCQEVKYM
-52 IVCAALLLS
+52 IVCAALLLA

-123 DSFEK
+123 DCFEK

-236 GPFGADKDVSIITR
+236 GSFWVDKNVSIITR

-454 EMAEAVKSGE
+454 EMAEAVNSGE

-469 SGVTL
+469 TGVTL

-555 TVLCVMTVILVL
+555 TVLSVMTVILVL
-567 LRKARKAEAIA
+567 LRKARKA
-578 TRAAIHT
+578 
-585 QELNEKLQVAVE
+585 
-597 KAESAN
+597 
-603 NAKSTFLFNMSHDIR
+603 
-618 TPMNAIIGYADLA
+618 
-631 SRHIDDTERLKKYMK
+631 
-646 NIQSCGQN
+646 
-654 LLSLLNDVLDLA
+654 
-666 RIENNKTE
+666 
-674 MEYVI
+674 
-679 SDIGADFETWV
+679 
-690 MMFLNQAEEKKQTI
+690 
-704 TKTKHLL
+704 
-711 YPYVY
+711 
-716 MDVSHVSEIFINII
+716 
-730 SNAIKYTNNGGVI
+730 
-743 NCDISQAP
+743 
-751 GKKNGWCDVII
+751 
-762 TVKDNG
+762 
-768 IGMSDQF
+768 
-775 LKHIYEPFER
+775 
-785 ERNSTISRVEGSG
+785 
-798 IGMGIVKRLV
+798 
-808 ELMDGSVDVQSK
+808 
-820 IGDGSTFTVTIPCKI
+820 
-835 ASKEESVAKRDKG
+835 
-848 THDKASLVGARI
+848 
-860 LVVEDNDI
+860 
-868 NAEIATELLEEEGC
+868 
-882 IIERAC
+882 
-888 NGVEC
+888 
-893 IDMLEK
+893 
-899 ADNSYYAMILMDIQM
+899 
-914 PVMNGYDATRK
+914 
-925 IRRMKNQNKAQI
+925 
-937 PIIAMTA
+937 
-944 NAFTED
+944 
-950 RQMALDVGM
+950 
-959 NDHVSKP
+959 
-966 IDMNILVPIM
+966 
-976 MRFCECGSE
+976 

>member
-1 MPFFNVK
+1 
-8 EIDKTP
+8 
-14 CDRVYLERKK
+14 
-24 VLDHEERLMKKMT
+24 MKKMT
-37 MKKYVVTICQEVKYM
+37 MKKYVVTVCQEVKYM
-52 IVCAALLLS
+52 IVCAALLLA

-123 DSFEK
+123 DCFEK

-151 FSDVPMGVE
+151 FSDGPMGVE

-166 DFSSDDISSTDF
+166 DFSSDYISSTDF

-196 MLKEWELKNKLKT
+196 MLKEWELKNELKT
-209 IHVNIESKE
+209 IHVNIESRE

-321 ANDVGASVIDPSSGK
+321 ANDVGASVIDPSSGT

-381 IFHFNQHPNA
+381 IFHFNQYPNA

-431 MSFRE
+431 KSFRE

-454 EMAEAVKSGE
+454 EMAEAVNSGE

-486 VPLLYSEKAA
+486 VPLLYSEKSA

-533 RKITL
+533 RKITFA
-538 GDYIK
+538 DYIK
-543 HNLLKVSIVSVV
+543 HNLLTVSIVSIV
-555 TVLCVMTVILVL
+555 TVLIVMTVILVL

-585 QELNEKLQVAVE
+585 Q
-597 KAESAN
+597 
-603 NAKSTFLFNMSHDIR
+603 
-618 TPMNAIIGYADLA
+618 
-631 SRHIDDTERLKKYMK
+631 
-646 NIQSCGQN
+646 
-654 LLSLLNDVLDLA
+654 
-666 RIENNKTE
+666 
-674 MEYVI
+674 
-679 SDIGADFETWV
+679 
-690 MMFLNQAEEKKQTI
+690 
-704 TKTKHLL
+704 
-711 YPYVY
+711 
-716 MDVSHVSEIFINII
+716 
-730 SNAIKYTNNGGVI
+730 
-743 NCDISQAP
+743 
-751 GKKNGWCDVII
+751 
-762 TVKDNG
+762 
-768 IGMSDQF
+768 
-775 LKHIYEPFER
+775 
-785 ERNSTISRVEGSG
+785 
-798 IGMGIVKRLV
+798 
-808 ELMDGSVDVQSK
+808 
-820 IGDGSTFTVTIPCKI
+820 
-835 ASKEESVAKRDKG
+835 
-848 THDKASLVGARI
+848 
-860 LVVEDNDI
+860 
-868 NAEIATELLEEEGC
+868 
-882 IIERAC
+882 
-888 NGVEC
+888 
-893 IDMLEK
+893 
-899 ADNSYYAMILMDIQM
+899 
-914 PVMNGYDATRK
+914 
-925 IRRMKNQNKAQI
+925 
-937 PIIAMTA
+937 
-944 NAFTED
+944 
-950 RQMALDVGM
+950 
-959 NDHVSKP
+959 
-966 IDMNILVPIM
+966 
-976 MRFCECGSE
+976 

>member
-1 MPFFNVK
+1 
-8 EIDKTP
+8 
-14 CDRVYLERKK
+14 
-24 VLDHEERLMKKMT
+24 MKKMT

-76 IIRVGALG
+76 IIRVGVFG

-123 DSFEK
+123 DCFEK

-236 GPFGADKDVSIITR
+236 GSFWADKNVSIITR

-454 EMAEAVKSGE
+454 EMAEAVNSGE

-469 SGVTL
+469 TGVTL

-555 TVLCVMTVILVL
+555 TVLSVMTVILVL

-631 SRHIDDTERLKKYMK
+631 SRHLKETEKLGRYLET
-646 NIQSCGQN
+646 IQICGER
-654 LLSLLNDVLDLA
+654 LLSLLSNVLDLA
-666 RIENNKTE
+666 RIENNKIE
-674 MEYVI
+674 MEYDV
-679 SDIGADFETWV
+679 SNVHENFENCV
-690 MMFLNQAEEKKQTI
+690 AMFQQLAESKNQTI
-704 TKTKHLL
+704 SLTEQIM

-716 MDVSHVSEIFINII
+716 MDAPHLSEICFNII
-730 SNAIKYTNNGGVI
+730 SNAIKYTNTGGT
-743 NCDISQAP
+743 IS
-751 GKKNGWCDVII
+751 CDVVQKSCEKEDWCNMII
-762 TVKDNG
+762 TITDNG
-768 IGMSDQF
+768 IGMSEDFQ
-775 LKHIYEPFER
+775 KHIFEIFER
-785 ERNSTISRVEGSG
+785 ERNSTVSHIEGSG
-798 IGMGIVKRLV
+798 IGMGITKKLV
-808 ELMDGSVDVQSK
+808 DLMDGTIEVKSK
-820 IGDGSTFTVTIPCKI
+820 QGEGSIFTVTVPCRK
-835 ASKEESVAKRDKG
+835 ASKEDSMMKKKSNLRNKNCLNGV
-848 THDKASLVGARI
+848 RI
-860 LVVEDNDI
+860 LLVEDNEI
-868 NAEIATELLEEEGC
+868 NAEIVTELLTEEGC
-882 IIERAC
+882 IVETA
-888 NGVEC
+888 NDGVAC
-893 IDMLEK
+893 IDMIEK
-899 ADNSYYAMILMDIQM
+899 ADADYYKMILMDIQM
-914 PVMNGYDATRK
+914 PVMNGYDATLAIRK
-925 IRRMKNQNKAQI
+925 MKDTKKARI

-944 NAFTED
+944 NAFAED
-950 RQMALDVGM
+950 AQKGLSVGM
-959 NDHVSKP
+959 NAHVAKP
-966 IDMNILVPIM
+966 VDMNILVPTM
-976 MRFCECGSE
+976 LKFLGL

>member
-1 MPFFNVK
+1 
-8 EIDKTP
+8 
-14 CDRVYLERKK
+14 
-24 VLDHEERLMKKMT
+24 MKKMT
-37 MKKYVVTICQEVKYM
+37 MKKYVVTVCQEVKYM
-52 IVCAALLLS
+52 IVCAALLLA

-123 DSFEK
+123 DCFEK

-236 GPFGADKDVSIITR
+236 GSFWVDKNVSIITR

-454 EMAEAVKSGE
+454 EMAEAVNSGE

-469 SGVTL
+469 TGVTL

-555 TVLCVMTVILVL
+555 TVLSVMTVILVL

-631 SRHIDDTERLKKYMK
+631 SRHIDDAERLKKYMK

-751 GKKNGWCDVII
+751 GKKNG
-762 TVKDNG
+762 
-768 IGMSDQF
+768 
-775 LKHIYEPFER
+775 
-785 ERNSTISRVEGSG
+785 
-798 IGMGIVKRLV
+798 
-808 ELMDGSVDVQSK
+808 
-820 IGDGSTFTVTIPCKI
+820 
-835 ASKEESVAKRDKG
+835 
-848 THDKASLVGARI
+848 
-860 LVVEDNDI
+860 
-868 NAEIATELLEEEGC
+868 
-882 IIERAC
+882 
-888 NGVEC
+888 
-893 IDMLEK
+893 
-899 ADNSYYAMILMDIQM
+899 
-914 PVMNGYDATRK
+914 
-925 IRRMKNQNKAQI
+925 
-937 PIIAMTA
+937 
-944 NAFTED
+944 
-950 RQMALDVGM
+950 
-959 NDHVSKP
+959 
-966 IDMNILVPIM
+966 
-976 MRFCECGSE
+976 

>member
-1 MPFFNVK
+1 
-8 EIDKTP
+8 
-14 CDRVYLERKK
+14 
-24 VLDHEERLMKKMT
+24 MKKMT
-37 MKKYVVTICQEVKYM
+37 MKKCVVTVCQEVKYM

-76 IIRVGALG
+76 IIRVGVFG

-123 DSFEK
+123 DCFEK

-151 FSDVPMGVE
+151 FSDEPMGVE

-166 DFSSDDISSTDF
+166 DFSSDDISYADF

-196 MLKEWELKNKLKT
+196 MLKEWELKNELKT

-225 NGEIDC
+225 NGE
-231 FVSLD
+231 
-236 GPFGADKDVSIITR
+236 
-250 IGKSNIYFAI
+250 
-260 NKDHPEIKKDLEL
+260 
-273 AMRQLEE
+273 
-280 DRPFYLSDLYK
+280 
-291 QYFSSDYT
+291 
-299 PVLSSEEKS
+299 
-308 WLKEHGAIRMGFL
+308 
-321 ANDVGASVIDPSSGK
+321 
-336 VTGAITDYI
+336 
-345 QYAVECLGKQ
+345 
-355 DLTFTLMGYDSYEEE
+355 
-370 IEALK
+370 
-375 KNEIDM
+375 
-381 IFHFNQHPNA
+381 
-391 MEKYHFACTNTTW
+391 
-404 TYNLIAVTNKPHFN
+404 
-418 ENDENRVAISKDN
+418 
-431 MSFRE
+431 
-436 HIEYYYPHWKIL
+436 
-448 EYDTDK
+448 
-454 EMAEAVKSGE
+454 
-464 ADFFI
+464 
-469 SGVTL
+469 
-474 ASKYSRD
+474 
-481 PSFYS
+481 
-486 VPLLYSEKAA
+486 
-496 FAVNNGNK
+496 
-504 NLLTIL
+504 
-510 NKTLNAMPNNMLTS
+510 
-524 SLAMYENNS
+524 
-533 RKITL
+533 
-538 GDYIK
+538 
-543 HNLLKVSIVSVV
+543 
-555 TVLCVMTVILVL
+555 
-567 LRKARKAEAIA
+567 
-578 TRAAIHT
+578 
-585 QELNEKLQVAVE
+585 
-597 KAESAN
+597 
-603 NAKSTFLFNMSHDIR
+603 
-618 TPMNAIIGYADLA
+618 
-631 SRHIDDTERLKKYMK
+631 
-646 NIQSCGQN
+646 
-654 LLSLLNDVLDLA
+654 
-666 RIENNKTE
+666 
-674 MEYVI
+674 
-679 SDIGADFETWV
+679 ADFETWV

-743 NCDISQAP
+743 NCDISQVP

-798 IGMGIVKRLV
+798 IGMGIVKKLV

-848 THDKASLVGARI
+848 TRDKASLVGARI

-950 RQMALDVGM
+950 KQMALDVGM

-976 MRFCECGSE
+976 MRYV

>member
-1 MPFFNVK
+1 
-8 EIDKTP
+8 
-14 CDRVYLERKK
+14 
-24 VLDHEERLMKKMT
+24 MKKMT
-37 MKKYVVTICQEVKYM
+37 MKKYVVTVCQEVKYM
-52 IVCAALLLS
+52 IVCAALLLA

-209 IHVNIESKE
+209 IHVNIESRE

-321 ANDVGASVIDPSSGK
+321 ANDVGASVIDPSSGT

-381 IFHFNQHPNA
+381 IFHFNQYPNA

-454 EMAEAVKSGE
+454 EMAEAVNSGE

-469 SGVTL
+469 TGVTL

-533 RKITL
+533 RKITFA
-538 GDYIK
+538 DYIK
-543 HNLLKVSIVSVV
+543 HNLLTVSIVSIV
-555 TVLCVMTVILVL
+555 TVLIVMTVILVL

-618 TPMNAIIGYADLA
+618 TPMNAIIGYANLA
-631 SRHIDDTERLKKYMK
+631 SRHIDDPERLKRYMN
-646 NIQSCGQN
+646 NIQACGQN

-704 TKTKHLL
+704 NKTKHLL

-716 MDVSHVSEIFINII
+716 VDVSHLSEIFINII
-730 SNAIKYTNNGGVI
+730 SNAIKYTNTGGVI
-743 NCDISQAP
+743 NCDISQTP

-785 ERNSTISRVEGSG
+785 ERNSTISRIEGSG

-820 IGDGSTFTVTIPCKI
+820 IGEGSAFTVTIPCKI
-835 ASKEESVAKRDKG
+835 ASKEESIAKRDKG

-893 IDMLEK
+893 FDMLEK

-914 PVMNGYDATRK
+914 PVMNGYDAATK
-925 IRRMKNQNKAQI
+925 IRRMKNQSKAQI

-950 RQMALDVGM
+950 KQMALDVGM

-976 MRFCECGSE
+976 MRFCEWGSE

>member
-1 MPFFNVK
+1 
-8 EIDKTP
+8 
-14 CDRVYLERKK
+14 
-24 VLDHEERLMKKMT
+24 MKKMT
-37 MKKYVVTICQEVKYM
+37 MKKYVVTVCQEVKYM
-52 IVCAALLLS
+52 IVCAALLLA

-76 IIRVGALG
+76 IIRVGTLG

-90 TEKGMRK
+90 TENGMRK

-112 WKFEYVACNWT
+112 WKFEYVACNWN
-123 DSFEK
+123 DSIEK

-151 FSDVPMGVE
+151 FSDGPMGIE

-209 IHVNIESKE
+209 IHVNIESRE

-260 NKDHPEIKKDLEL
+260 NKDHPEIKKELDLV
-273 AMRQLEE
+273 MHQLEE
-280 DRPFYLSDLYK
+280 ERPFYLSDLYR

-308 WLKEHGAIRMGFL
+308 WLEEHGAIRMGFL
-321 ANDVGASVIDPSSGK
+321 ANDVGASVMDPSSGTL
-336 VTGAITDYI
+336 TGAITDYV

-355 DLTFTLMGYDSYEEE
+355 ELTFTLMGYNSYEEE

-375 KNEIDM
+375 AGEIDM
-381 IFHFNQHPNA
+381 IFHFYQHPNV

-404 TYNLIAVTNKPHFN
+404 TYNLVAVTNKPHFN
-418 ENDENRVAISKDN
+418 ENDEKRVAIQKDSL
-431 MSFRE
+431 SFRE

-469 SGVTL
+469 SSVTL

-496 FAVNNGNK
+496 FAVKSGNR
-504 NLLTIL
+504 NLLAIL
-510 NKTLNAMPNNMLTS
+510 NKTLKAMPNNMLTS
-524 SLAMYENNS
+524 SLARYENNS

-538 GDYIK
+538 EDYIK

-555 TVLCVMTVILVL
+555 TVLSVMTVILVL

-578 TRAAIHT
+578 TRAAINT

-631 SRHIDDTERLKKYMK
+631 SRHIDDAERLKKYMK

-704 TKTKHLL
+704 TETKHLL

-820 IGDGSTFTVTIPCKI
+820 IGDGSTFTVIIPCKI
-835 ASKEESVAKRDKG
+835 ASKEESIAKRDKG

-888 NGVEC
+888 NGAEC
-893 IDMLEK
+893 IDMIEK
-899 ADNSYYAMILMDIQM
+899 ADDSYYAMILMDIQM
-914 PVMNGYDATRK
+914 PVMNGYDATTK

-944 NAFTED
+944 NAFTKD
-950 RQMALDVGM
+950 KQMAFDVGM

-976 MRFCECGSE
+976 MRYV

>member
-1 MPFFNVK
+1 
-8 EIDKTP
+8 
-14 CDRVYLERKK
+14 
-24 VLDHEERLMKKMT
+24 MKKMT
-37 MKKYVVTICQEVKYM
+37 MKKYVVTVCQEVKYM
-52 IVCAALLLS
+52 IVCAALLLA

-123 DSFEK
+123 DCFEK

-209 IHVNIESKE
+209 IHVNIESRE

-321 ANDVGASVIDPSSGK
+321 ANDVGASVINPSSGK

-454 EMAEAVKSGE
+454 EMAEAVNSGE

-469 SGVTL
+469 TGVTL

-555 TVLCVMTVILVL
+555 TVLSVMTVILVL

-743 NCDISQAP
+743 
-751 GKKNGWCDVII
+751 
-762 TVKDNG
+762 
-768 IGMSDQF
+768 F
-775 LKHIYEPFER
+775 RRYL
-785 ERNSTISRVEGSG
+785 
-798 IGMGIVKRLV
+798 
-808 ELMDGSVDVQSK
+808 
-820 IGDGSTFTVTIPCKI
+820 
-835 ASKEESVAKRDKG
+835 AKRM
-848 THDKASLVGARI
+848 AGAM
-860 LVVEDNDI
+860 
-868 NAEIATELLEEEGC
+868 LL
-882 IIERAC
+882 
-888 NGVEC
+888 
-893 IDMLEK
+893 L
-899 ADNSYYAMILMDIQM
+899 L
-914 PVMNGYDATRK
+914 
-925 IRRMKNQNKAQI
+925 
-937 PIIAMTA
+937 
-944 NAFTED
+944 
-950 RQMALDVGM
+950 
-959 NDHVSKP
+959 
-966 IDMNILVPIM
+966 
-976 MRFCECGSE
+976 

>member
-1 MPFFNVK
+1 
-8 EIDKTP
+8 
-14 CDRVYLERKK
+14 
-24 VLDHEERLMKKMT
+24 MKKMT
-37 MKKYVVTICQEVKYM
+37 MKKYVVTVCQKVRYM

-61 FFTTVNAAEKEAPEK
+61 FFTTVNAAEKEAPQK
-76 IIRVGALG
+76 TIRVGALG

-90 TEKGMRK
+90 TENGMRK

-112 WKFEYVACNWT
+112 WNFEYVDCNWS
-123 DSFEK
+123 DCIEK
-128 LQNGEIDILGDI
+128 LQDGEVDILGDI
-140 AYTEERTDRML
+140 AYTEERTDMML
-151 FSDVPMGVE
+151 FSDGPMGVE

-166 DFSSDDISSTDF
+166 NFSNDDISSADF
-178 KTLNG
+178 QTLNG

-188 LIGAKPEV
+188 LIGAKPEA
-196 MLKEWELKNKLKT
+196 MLTEWELKNGLKT
-209 IHVNIESKE
+209 IHVNIESNE
-218 DALAKLE
+218 DVLTKLE

-231 FVSLD
+231 FVSLEES
-236 GPFGADKDVSIITR
+236 FWADKDVSTITR
-250 IGKSNIYFAI
+250 IGKSNIYFVI
-260 NKDHPEIKKDLEL
+260 NNDHPEIKKELEL
-273 AMRQLEE
+273 AMHQLEE

-308 WLKEHGAIRMGFL
+308 WLEEHGAIRMGFL
-321 ANDVGASVIDPSSGK
+321 VNDVGASVLDPSNGT

-345 QYAVECLGKQ
+345 QYAVESLGKQ
-355 DLTFTLMGYDSYEEE
+355 ELTFTPMGYNSYEEE

-375 KNEIDM
+375 AGEIDM
-381 IFHFNQHPNA
+381 IFHFHQNLNA

-418 ENDENRVAISKDN
+418 ENDEKCVAISKDN

-436 HIEYYYPHWKIL
+436 HIEYYYPQWNVL

-469 SGVTL
+469 TGVTL

-481 PSFYS
+481 PGFYS

-496 FAVNNGNK
+496 FAVNSGNR

-510 NKTLNAMPNNMLTS
+510 NKTLKAMPNNMLTS

-533 RKITL
+533 RKITFA
-538 GDYIK
+538 DYIK
-543 HNLLKVSIVSVV
+543 HNLLTVSIVSIV
-555 TVLCVMTVILVL
+555 TVLIVMTVILVL

-578 TRAAIHT
+578 MRAAIHT

-618 TPMNAIIGYADLA
+618 TPMNAIIGYANLA
-631 SRHIDDTERLKKYMK
+631 SRHIDDPERLKRYMN
-646 NIQSCGQN
+646 NIQLCGQN

-690 MMFLNQAEEKKQTI
+690 MMFVNQAEEKKQTI
-704 TKTKHLL
+704 NKTKHLL

-730 SNAIKYTNNGGVI
+730 SNAIKYTNTGGVI

-768 IGMSDQF
+768 IGMSEQF
-775 LKHIYEPFER
+775 LKHIFEPFER
-785 ERNSTISRVEGSG
+785 ERNSTISRIEGSG

-820 IGDGSTFTVTIPCKI
+820 IGEGSAFTVTIPCKI
-835 ASKEESVAKRDKG
+835 ASKEESTAKRDKG

-893 IDMLEK
+893 FDMLEK
-899 ADNSYYAMILMDIQM
+899 ADDSHYAMILMDIQM
-914 PVMNGYDATRK
+914 PVMNGYDATTK
-925 IRRMKNQNKAQI
+925 IRRMKNQSKAQI

-950 RQMALDVGM
+950 KQMALDVGM

-976 MRFCECGSE
+976 MRYV

>member
-1 MPFFNVK
+1 
-8 EIDKTP
+8 
-14 CDRVYLERKK
+14 
-24 VLDHEERLMKKMT
+24 MKKMT
-37 MKKYVVTICQEVKYM
+37 MKKYVVTVCQEVKYM
-52 IVCAALLLS
+52 IVCAALLLA
-61 FFTTVNAAEKEAPEK
+61 FFTTVNAAEKETQEK
-76 IIRVGALG
+76 IIRVGTLG

-90 TEKGMRK
+90 TENGMRK

-112 WKFEYVACNWT
+112 WKFEYVACNWN
-123 DSFEK
+123 DSIEK

-151 FSDVPMGVE
+151 FSDGPMGIE

-166 DFSSDDISSTDF
+166 DFLSDDISSADF

-188 LIGAKPEV
+188 LIGAKPEA
-196 MLKEWELKNKLKT
+196 MLNEWELKNGLKT
-209 IHVNIESKE
+209 IHINIKSKE
-218 DALAKLE
+218 EALAKLE

-231 FVSLD
+231 FISLEE
-236 GPFGADKDVSIITR
+236 PFWADKDVSIITR

-260 NKDHPEIKKDLEL
+260 NKDHPEIKKELDLV
-273 AMRQLEE
+273 MHQLEE
-280 DRPFYLSDLYK
+280 ERPFYLSDLYR

-308 WLKEHGAIRMGFL
+308 WLEEHGAIRMGFL
-321 ANDVGASVIDPSSGK
+321 ANDVGASVMDPSSGTL
-336 VTGAITDYI
+336 TGAITDYI

-355 DLTFTLMGYDSYEEE
+355 ELTFTLMGYNSYEEE

-375 KNEIDM
+375 AGEIDM
-381 IFHFNQHPNA
+381 IFHFYQHPNV

-404 TYNLIAVTNKPHFN
+404 TYNLVAVTNKPHFN
-418 ENDENRVAISKDN
+418 ENDEKRVAIQKDSL
-431 MSFRE
+431 SFME

-469 SGVTL
+469 SSVTL

-496 FAVNNGNK
+496 FAVKSGNR
-504 NLLTIL
+504 NLLAIL
-510 NKTLNAMPNNMLTS
+510 NKTLKAMPNNMLTS

-555 TVLCVMTVILVL
+555 TVLSVMTVILVL

-618 TPMNAIIGYADLA
+618 TPMNAIIGYANLA

-704 TKTKHLL
+704 AKTKHLL

-743 NCDISQAP
+743 NCDISQVP

-775 LKHIYEPFER
+775 LKHIFEPFER

-798 IGMGIVKRLV
+798 IGMGIVKKLV
-808 ELMDGSVDVQSK
+808 ELMDGSVNVQSK
-820 IGDGSTFTVTIPCKI
+820 IGEGSTVTVTIPCKV
-835 ASKEESVAKRDKG
+835 ASKEESIAKRDKG
-848 THDKASLVGARI
+848 TYDKAGLVGARI

-893 IDMLEK
+893 IDMIEK
-899 ADNSYYAMILMDIQM
+899 ADDSYYAMILMDIQM
-914 PVMNGYDATRK
+914 PVMNGYDATTK

-950 RQMALDVGM
+950 KQMAFDVGM

-976 MRFCECGSE
+976 MRYV

>member
-1 MPFFNVK
+1 
-8 EIDKTP
+8 
-14 CDRVYLERKK
+14 
-24 VLDHEERLMKKMT
+24 MKKMT
-37 MKKYVVTICQEVKYM
+37 MKKYVVTVCQEVKYM
-52 IVCAALLLS
+52 IVCAALLLA

-76 IIRVGALG
+76 IIRVGTLG

-90 TEKGMRK
+90 TENGMRK

-112 WKFEYVACNWT
+112 WKFEYVACNWN
-123 DSFEK
+123 DSIEK

-151 FSDVPMGVE
+151 FSDEPMGIE

-166 DFSSDDISSTDF
+166 DFLSDDISSTDF

-196 MLKEWELKNKLKT
+196 VLKEWELKNGLKT
-209 IHVNIESKE
+209 IHINIKSKE
-218 DALAKLE
+218 EALAKLE

-231 FVSLD
+231 FISLEE
-236 GPFGADKDVSIITR
+236 PFWADKDVSIITR

-260 NKDHPEIKKDLEL
+260 NKDHPEIKKELDLV
-273 AMRQLEE
+273 MHQLEE
-280 DRPFYLSDLYK
+280 ERPFYLSDLYR

-308 WLKEHGAIRMGFL
+308 WLEEHGAIRMGFL
-321 ANDVGASVIDPSSGK
+321 ANDVGASVMDPSSGTL
-336 VTGAITDYI
+336 TGAITDYI

-355 DLTFTLMGYDSYEEE
+355 ELTFTLMGYNSYEEE

-375 KNEIDM
+375 AGEIDM
-381 IFHFNQHPNA
+381 IFHFYQHPNV

-404 TYNLIAVTNKPHFN
+404 TYNLVAVTNKPHFN

-469 SGVTL
+469 SSVTL

-496 FAVNNGNK
+496 FAVKSGNR
-504 NLLTIL
+504 NLLAIL
-510 NKTLNAMPNNMLTS
+510 NKTLKAMPNNMLTS
-524 SLAMYENNS
+524 SLARYENNS

-538 GDYIK
+538 EDYIK

-555 TVLCVMTVILVL
+555 TVLSVMTVILVL

-618 TPMNAIIGYADLA
+618 TPMNAII
-631 SRHIDDTERLKKYMK
+631 
-646 NIQSCGQN
+646 
-654 LLSLLNDVLDLA
+654 
-666 RIENNKTE
+666 
-674 MEYVI
+674 
-679 SDIGADFETWV
+679 
-690 MMFLNQAEEKKQTI
+690 
-704 TKTKHLL
+704 
-711 YPYVY
+711 
-716 MDVSHVSEIFINII
+716 
-730 SNAIKYTNNGGVI
+730 
-743 NCDISQAP
+743 
-751 GKKNGWCDVII
+751 
-762 TVKDNG
+762 
-768 IGMSDQF
+768 
-775 LKHIYEPFER
+775 
-785 ERNSTISRVEGSG
+785 
-798 IGMGIVKRLV
+798 
-808 ELMDGSVDVQSK
+808 
-820 IGDGSTFTVTIPCKI
+820 
-835 ASKEESVAKRDKG
+835 
-848 THDKASLVGARI
+848 
-860 LVVEDNDI
+860 
-868 NAEIATELLEEEGC
+868 
-882 IIERAC
+882 
-888 NGVEC
+888 
-893 IDMLEK
+893 
-899 ADNSYYAMILMDIQM
+899 
-914 PVMNGYDATRK
+914 
-925 IRRMKNQNKAQI
+925 
-937 PIIAMTA
+937 
-944 NAFTED
+944 
-950 RQMALDVGM
+950 
-959 NDHVSKP
+959 
-966 IDMNILVPIM
+966 
-976 MRFCECGSE
+976 

>member
-1 MPFFNVK
+1 M
-8 EIDKTP
+8 
-14 CDRVYLERKK
+14 
-24 VLDHEERLMKKMT
+24 
-37 MKKYVVTICQEVKYM
+37 
-52 IVCAALLLS
+52 
-61 FFTTVNAAEKEAPEK
+61 
-76 IIRVGALG
+76 
-84 DTFNYV
+84 
-90 TEKGMRK
+90 
-97 GYSYELLETLAGYTG
+97 
-112 WKFEYVACNWT
+112 
-123 DSFEK
+123 
-128 LQNGEIDILGDI
+128 
-140 AYTEERTDRML
+140 
-151 FSDVPMGVE
+151 
-160 KYYLYA
+160 
-166 DFSSDDISSTDF
+166 
-178 KTLNG
+178 
-183 KRIGV
+183 
-188 LIGAKPEV
+188 
-196 MLKEWELKNKLKT
+196 
-209 IHVNIESKE
+209 
-218 DALAKLE
+218 
-225 NGEIDC
+225 
-231 FVSLD
+231 SL
-236 GPFGADKDVSIITR
+236 
-250 IGKSNIYFAI
+250 
-260 NKDHPEIKKDLEL
+260 
-273 AMRQLEE
+273 
-280 DRPFYLSDLYK
+280 
-291 QYFSSDYT
+291 
-299 PVLSSEEKS
+299 
-308 WLKEHGAIRMGFL
+308 
-321 ANDVGASVIDPSSGK
+321 
-336 VTGAITDYI
+336 
-345 QYAVECLGKQ
+345 
-355 DLTFTLMGYDSYEEE
+355 
-370 IEALK
+370 
-375 KNEIDM
+375 
-381 IFHFNQHPNA
+381 
-391 MEKYHFACTNTTW
+391 
-404 TYNLIAVTNKPHFN
+404 
-418 ENDENRVAISKDN
+418 
-431 MSFRE
+431 RE

-454 EMAEAVKSGE
+454 EMAEAVNSGE

-469 SGVTL
+469 TGVTL

-533 RKITL
+533 RKITFA
-538 GDYIK
+538 DYIK
-543 HNLLKVSIVSVV
+543 HNLLTVSIVSIV
-555 TVLCVMTVILVL
+555 TVLIVMTVILVL

-618 TPMNAIIGYADLA
+618 TPMNAIIGYANLA
-631 SRHIDDTERLKKYMK
+631 SRHIDDPERLKRYMN
-646 NIQSCGQN
+646 NIQACGQN

-704 TKTKHLL
+704 NKTKHLL

-716 MDVSHVSEIFINII
+716 VDVSHLSEIFINII
-730 SNAIKYTNNGGVI
+730 SNAIKYTNTGGVI
-743 NCDISQAP
+743 NCDISQTP

-785 ERNSTISRVEGSG
+785 ERNSTISRIEGSG

-820 IGDGSTFTVTIPCKI
+820 IGEGSAFTVTIPCKI
-835 ASKEESVAKRDKG
+835 ASKEESIAKRDKG

-893 IDMLEK
+893 FDMLEK
-899 ADNSYYAMILMDIQM
+899 ADDLHYAMILMDIQM
-914 PVMNGYDATRK
+914 PVMNGYEATTK
-925 IRRMKNQNKAQI
+925 IRRMKNQSKAQI

-976 MRFCECGSE
+976 MRFCEWGSE